1 VPIFVFLIAML
12 VMAAPA
18 RAQAILISTDKTPSE
33 INNQRVDWAEI
44 PDLVFDCEGG
54 VEITVSHASQQ
65 IWVSGGSGIGWR
77 MTGSS
82 ARYEFERDQ
91 FQSPVIAIAID
102 DVVGTN
108 WELNS
113 LNGSSVWYFRN
124 GRKTSNCLPA
134 PHA

>member
-1 VPIFVFLIAML
+1 VRIFVFLIALL

-18 RAQAILISTDKTPSE
+18 RAQAILIATDKTASE

-44 PDLVFDCEGG
+44 PDLVFNCEGG
-54 VEITVSHASQQ
+54 VEITVSHASQE
-65 IWVSGGSGIGWR
+65 IWVSGSTASWK

-82 ARYEFERDQ
+82 ARYEFKRDQ

-113 LNGSSVWYFRN
+113 LNGAGVWYFRN